1 MESVLRKKTDSKEIL
16 VKMESHMAVRNWELT
31 LPLSYVPVKAFGQ
44 TSKPVRY
51 LIITIYT
58 RHRVDGRRNMDT
70 EK

>member
-1 MESVLRKKTDSKEIL
+1 
-16 VKMESHMAVRNWELT
+16 MAVRNRELS

-44 TSKPVRY
+44 TSKPVGY

-58 RHRVDGRRNMDT
+58 RYRIDGRRNMDT